1 MSEPLSRRRVVI
13 RGHVQGVFFRDSAR
27 REAERRGVS
36 GWVCN
41 RADGAVEAVF
51 EGPSDDVQALVEL
64 CRVGPRS
71 ARVESVDVSEE
82 EPEGLAGFEV
92 R

>member
-1 MSEPLSRRRVVI
+1 MSEVVRQRVVVSG
-13 RGHVQGVFFRDSAR
+13 RVQGVFFRESTR
-27 REAERRGVS
+27 REAERRGVA

-51 EGPSDDVQALVEL
+51 EGEVSDVEALVEF
-64 CRVGPRS
+64 CSSGPRG
-71 ARVESVDVSEE
+71 AAVEDVTIRR
-82 EPEGLAGFEV
+82 EPPAGLSGFEV